1 MLDTCGH
8 LVSVGDETSICSP
21 ILTRTPK
28 AHTGEKPHKC
38 RECGK
43 AYCNPSA
50 LECHWLSHT
59 GKKLHHCAT
68 CEKAF
73 SKLCDLLVHE
83 RRHSG
88 EKSYLCSKCRRAF
101 RDAVPQCSWQEEQ
114 SVEAVPVAGKCFRL
128 DLNFS
133 GCTDMAGTGNMEAPG
148 EVASQGHTSTGLAP
162 TLRPSGSGADVP
174 QSSGESGKEPGAGVS
189 RGVPAA
195 RETWRAQMEDEETEE
210 RGGFFEARLELGRGA
225 LGLQSFCR
233 I

>member
-1 MLDTCGH
+1 MSVLTRPSHVTPSGSPSSRNTH
-8 LVSVGDETSICSP
+8 IVSTGDETSICSP

-133 GCTDMAGTGNMEAPG
+133 GCTDMAGTGH
-148 EVASQGHTSTGLAP
+148 Q
-162 TLRPSGSGADVP
+162 D
-174 QSSGESGKEPGAGVS
+174 
-189 RGVPAA
+189 
-195 RETWRAQMEDEETEE
+195 
-210 RGGFFEARLELGRGA
+210 LELMFHSRRERVGKN
-225 LGLQSFCR
+225 QEPE
-233 I
+233 